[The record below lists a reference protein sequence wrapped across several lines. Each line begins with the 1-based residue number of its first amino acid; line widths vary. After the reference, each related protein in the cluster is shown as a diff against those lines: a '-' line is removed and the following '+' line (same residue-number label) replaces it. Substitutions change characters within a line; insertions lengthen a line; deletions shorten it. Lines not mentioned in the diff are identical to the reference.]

1 MDLQEKM
8 PKFGTDFAKILLKRL
23 KNTKILLADDH
34 RMFLESMSLL
44 LNTIEEFDLVAT
56 ATNGREVLRLL
67 ALHEIDI
74 VLCDLQMPLMGGIE
88 VILQIRQ
95 QFPAVKVLIL
105 TMSDNAG
112 HIREALQVGADG
124 YLLKTANKAELEN
137 AIKCIINGVNYFSKS
152 AMVSL
157 SKTDAENTDN
167 QIVNEKIG
175 VLSDRELEILKLIV
189 AENSST
195 QIAEK
200 LFISFN
206 TVETHRKH
214 LYKKLGINTSLGLLK
229 YALKYGLID

>member
-1 MDLQEKM
+1 M
-8 PKFGTDFAKILLKRL
+8 
-23 KNTKILLADDH
+23 NTKILLADDH
-34 RMFLESMSLL
+34 QMFLESMGLL
-44 LNTIEEFDLVAT
+44 LNTMEEFDLIAT

-95 QFPAVKVLIL
+95 QFPTVKVLIL
-105 TMSDNAG
+105 TMSDSAA
-112 HIREALQVGADG
+112 HIKEALQVGADG
-124 YLLKTANKAELEN
+124 YLLKTANKDELEN

-152 AMVSL
+152 AMMSL
-157 SKTDAENTDN
+157 SKIDAENTDSQTIN
-167 QIVNEKIG
+167 PKTG

-229 YALKYGLID
+229 FALKHGLID

>member
-1 MDLQEKM
+1 M
-8 PKFGTDFAKILLKRL
+8 
-23 KNTKILLADDH
+23 NTKILLADDH
-34 RMFLESMSLL
+34 QMFLESMSLL
-44 LNTIEEFDLVAT
+44 LNTMEEFDLIAT

-95 QFPAVKVLIL
+95 QFPTVKVLIL
-105 TMSDNAG
+105 TMSDSAA
-112 HIREALQVGADG
+112 HIKEALQVGADG

-137 AIKCIINGVNYFSKS
+137 AIKCIINGLNYFSKS
-152 AMVSL
+152 VMLSL
-157 SKTDAENTDN
+157 SKIDAENTDS
-167 QIVNEKIG
+167 QMVNEKIS

-229 YALKYGLID
+229 FALKHGLID